1 MSAPK
6 DATAGVKVEW
16 RAGKYP
22 IHCEAYF
29 EIWAKDTTNG
39 RLQEDL
45 FRIAGFRPTETEAR
59 SACCGLLT
67 MLSLH
72 LGIPASAMEEV
83 R

>member
-1 MSAPK
+1 MSA
-6 DATAGVKVEW
+6 ATTTGVTVRW
-16 RAGKYP
+16 
-22 IHCEAYF
+22 I
-29 EIWAKDTTNG
+29 
-39 RLQEDL
+39 
-45 FRIAGFRPTETEAR
+45 IAGPFESGNYTFAIRVDDTNAENQFKILGWRDTETEAR